1 MANVKLD
8 WQVVRHALV
17 SGLAVLVA
25 IAAIGA
31 RTWQDLISQ
40 HQLQIDVGIPRSY
53 RLVIPIAIFILTLLV
68 LRLSQ
73 APKKL
78 LVAVGV
84 IALVSCAATVLG
96 ILSDTLSIGGG
107 LLWMTGEALSVVVG
121 LLVLVLAVLSAV
133 QATRTL
139 VARRGV
145 MP

>member
-1 MANVKLD
+1 MADGKLG
-8 WQVVRHALV
+8 WQVMRQTLM
-17 SGLAVLVA
+17 SGLTVLVA

-73 APKKL
+73 APEKL

-84 IALVSCAATVLG
+84 IAVVSCAATVLG

-107 LLWMTGEALSVVVG
+107 LLWMAGEALSAVVG
-121 LLVLVLAVLSAV
+121 LLLLVLAVLSGV
-133 QATRTL
+133 QVARTL
-139 VARRGV
+139 ASRKGV
-145 MP
+145 TS